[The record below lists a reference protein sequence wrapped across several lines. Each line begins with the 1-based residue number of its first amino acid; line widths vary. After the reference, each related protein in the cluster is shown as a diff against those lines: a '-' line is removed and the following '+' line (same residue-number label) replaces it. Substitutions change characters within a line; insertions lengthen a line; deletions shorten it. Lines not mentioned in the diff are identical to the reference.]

1 MPTSFRRLFSVDAGA
16 GALVVSSDIP
26 VVAASRIAT
35 STAAGD
41 YGTFANAIPTAQAVA
56 GGHAGVGIGL
66 PQTSTRVGY
75 LLLYNGGAAGNV
87 TVTGFRSDGTEAGH
101 LTVTLGA
108 QSAGFVGGVF
118 AALGVSNQAAGRIR
132 VDVPDGMTVYGWTA
146 ALDVPTGDIDI
157 SPLR

>member
-1 MPTSFRRLFSVDAGA
+1 MPGSGS
-16 GALVVSSDIP
+16 
-26 VVAASRIAT
+26 
-35 STAAGD
+35 
-41 YGTFANAIPTAQAVA
+41 
-56 GGHAGVGIGL
+56 GL